1 MHDNNQYDLKLRKL
15 AKDIDFARERAAALE
30 DELRGMCEEWDTQ
43 YEETVRQL
51 RQRVEE
57 MVSGNTFEQIEGVLS

>member
-30 DELRGMCEEWDTQ
+30 DELRGMC
-43 YEETVRQL
+43 
-51 RQRVEE
+51 
-57 MVSGNTFEQIEGVLS
+57 

>member
-15 AKDIDFARERAAALE
+15 AKDIDFARERAAALD
-30 DELRGMCEEWDTQ
+30 DELRGMCEVWDTQ

-51 RQRVEE
+51 R
-57 MVSGNTFEQIEGVLS
+57 

>member
-15 AKDIDFARERAAALE
+15 VKDIDFARERAAALE
-30 DELRGMCEEWDTQ
+30 DELRGMCEEWDSQ

-57 MVSGNTFEQIEGVLS
+57 MVSGNTFEQIEAVLS